1 MDTNME
7 EINELMEFIPYSI
20 RIELI
25 DVITIILII
34 TGLFLIK
41 NKDRILSYFGKK

>member
-1 MDTNME
+1 METNME
-7 EINELMEFIPYSI
+7 EINELLEFIPYSI
-20 RIELI
+20 GIEMP

-34 TGLFLIK
+34 AGLFLIK

>member
-7 EINELMEFIPYSI
+7 EIEELIEFIPYSI
-20 RIELI
+20 GIEKP
-25 DVITIILII
+25 DVITIIIII

-41 NKDRILSYFGKK
+41 NKDRILSYFEKK